1 MEKLTKKDIRKVFW
15 RSNLLMGSWNY
26 ERMQSLGFLYS
37 IKPVLKKLYGD
48 KPKEERSKAMKRHL
62 EFFNTM
68 PTFASPILGVTAAL
82 EEKEGNKAD
91 RTISGIKVGLMGPLA
106 GLGDSIVFF
115 TWLPICMSIG
125 ASFAKEGNPF
135 GLVIALLMFNALNMG
150 IKFYGINY
158 GYREGIKF
166 LDKAKDSGVVQR
178 FTTMATILGLILVGG
193 LIPQLVN
200 INIPTVFNIGELEL
214 GIQATLDSILPK
226 LIPLLTTLGCYK
238 LLKKGKSSILILFGI
253 IALSIVGVLCG
264 FLG

>member
-1 MEKLTKKDIRKVFW
+1 
-15 RSNLLMGSWNY
+15 
-26 ERMQSLGFLYS
+26 
-37 IKPVLKKLYGD
+37 
-48 KPKEERSKAMKRHL
+48 
-62 EFFNTM
+62 
-68 PTFASPILGVTAAL
+68 
-82 EEKEGNKAD
+82 
-91 RTISGIKVGLMGPLA
+91 
-106 GLGDSIVFF
+106 
-115 TWLPICMSIG
+115 
-125 ASFAKEGNPF
+125 
-135 GLVIALLMFNALNMG
+135 MG

-166 LDKAKDSGVVQR
+166 LGKAKDSGVVQR

>member
-1 MEKLTKKDIRKVFW
+1 MSKLTDKDIKKVFW
-15 RSNLLMGSWNY
+15 RSNFLMGSWNY

-48 KPKEERSKAMKRHL
+48 KSKEERAMAMKRHL

-68 PTFASPILGVTAAL
+68 PTFAAPILGVTAAL
-82 EEKEGNKAD
+82 EEREGNEAD

-106 GLGDSIVFF
+106 GLGDSILFL

-135 GLVIALLMFNALNMG
+135 GIIIALIMFNILNMG
-150 IKFYGINY
+150 IKYYGVIG
-158 GYREGIKF
+158 GYKEGIKF
-166 LDKAKDSGVVQR
+166 LDKAKDSGLVQR
-178 FTTMATILGLILVGG
+178 CTTMATVLGLVLVGG

-200 INIPTVFNIGELEL
+200 INIPTVFNIGDLEL
-214 GIQATLDSILPK
+214 SIQATIDGIMPK
-226 LIPLLTTLGCYK
+226 LIPLLVTLGCYK

-253 IALSIVGVLCG
+253 IAISILGVAFG